1 MPFGD
6 NEFDFVL
13 HNQVLEH
20 IADEKACIDECLRVL
35 KPGGKCIL
43 NIPYDHRRPDNF
55 EDGRFTTAEQRKKH
69 YFQADHVRLYGQ
81 ELLSK
86 YEGKYDLCRLDE
98 NLFPPFFERKLQLK
112 RHSVFLQDAYYV
124 IGKRFPA
131 AETE

>member
-69 YFQADHVRLYGQ
+69 YFQTTTSGCTGRNCCPNTRENTTCAALTKTCFRPS
-81 ELLSK
+81 SK
-86 YEGKYDLCRLDE
+86 E
-98 NLFPPFFERKLQLK
+98 NC
-112 RHSVFLQDAYYV
+112 S
-124 IGKRFPA
+124 
-131 AETE
+131 

>member
-6 NEFDFVL
+6 NEFGFVL

-43 NIPYDHRRPDNF
+43 NISYDHRRPDNF

-86 YEGKYDLCRLDE
+86 YEGEYDLCRLDE